1 MPKPDMLTDAE
12 FLSELESL
20 LDCVVKARVMI
31 RQMQQGL
38 HDDGTTPELLA
49 EEHDNRLRH

>member
-1 MPKPDMLTDAE
+1 MPNPEQLTDAE
-12 FLSELESL
+12 FLAELESL

-38 HDDGTTPELLA
+38 DDSTTAALLA
-49 EEHDNRLRH
+49 EERGKTLQH

>member
-12 FLSELESL
+12 FLTELESL

-38 HDDGTTPELLA
+38 DDGTTPALLA
-49 EEHDNRLRH
+49 EERDNRLRH